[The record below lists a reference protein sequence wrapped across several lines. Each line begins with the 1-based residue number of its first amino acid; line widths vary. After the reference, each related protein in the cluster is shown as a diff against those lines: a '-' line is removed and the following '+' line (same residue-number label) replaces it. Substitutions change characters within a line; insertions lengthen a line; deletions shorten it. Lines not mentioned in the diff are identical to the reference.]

1 MAFKFCD
8 AMIHDYRTRGCVVF
22 RQILPPSLLRDL
34 RRATARTQEVARAR
48 FGPQVQRLK
57 VTGDSGIDLQPFR
70 EYAELPALVDAV
82 GRLLT
87 PRHKIDED
95 FSRASVLLEP
105 SEMPWCT
112 QWHRDIRGTPNVP
125 DLEEFERVKYDPLF
139 FNQINCPLY
148 EDNCTWYVPGS
159 HLRDDLPVEV
169 AAAEAQLP
177 PEGTGYEERE
187 RQCLDYA
194 RNMPEAVRLC
204 VDAGDLAIYHPNAWH
219 LGNYLPDRRRVT
231 IHDIAPTPELLDWYG
246 RWAGRAELA
255 QQSNES

>member
-105 SEMPWCT
+105 SEMPGVPS
-112 QWHRDIRGTPNVP
+112 GTAISA
-125 DLEEFERVKYDPLF
+125 ERPMYRTWRSLSASNTTRCSSTRSTVRSMRTTAPGTCRAAICGTTYRSPL
-139 FNQINCPLY
+139 
-148 EDNCTWYVPGS
+148 
-159 HLRDDLPVEV
+159 
-169 AAAEAQLP
+169 AAAEA
-177 PEGTGYEERE
+177 
-187 RQCLDYA
+187 
-194 RNMPEAVRLC
+194 
-204 VDAGDLAIYHPNAWH
+204 
-219 LGNYLPDRRRVT
+219 
-231 IHDIAPTPELLDWYG
+231 
-246 RWAGRAELA
+246 
-255 QQSNES
+255 